1 MTTLRVHLR
10 FPPEIVKRPIIH
22 EIGHAFDIVTN
33 IRRANI
39 TLEEGWADLE
49 ISGDSR
55 EIEKAVDTLRSWGV
69 RVDPIEG
76 DVIE

>member
-1 MTTLRVHLR
+1 MTTMRVHLR
-10 FPPEIVKRPIIH
+10 FPPEIVKRPVVY

-39 TLEEGWADLE
+39 TLEEGWADME
-49 ISGDSR
+49 IKGESG
-55 EIEKAVDTLRSWGV
+55 EIEKAVEALRSWGV

-76 DVIE
+76 DVIV

>member
-10 FPPEIVKRPIIH
+10 FSPEIVKRPVIY
-22 EIGHAFDIVTN
+22 EIGHSFSIVTN

-39 TLEEGWADLE
+39 SLEEGWADIE
-49 ISGDSR
+49 VTGESE
-55 EIEKAVDTLRSWGV
+55 EIEKAVESLRRWGV